1 MMQVLRFLA
10 VGVVNSIFGYGVIF
24 ACMYLAG
31 MSPEISNVVGYTAGL
46 VVSYVLNRNYT
57 FRSTKRQRTEI
68 ARFFAGFA
76 VAYILNFLVL
86 LVSVHGL
93 HMSKGLSQILSGL
106 VYVVSSFLM
115 SKYYVFKTKHAS

>member
-1 MMQVLRFLA
+1 MMQILRFLA
-10 VGVVNSIFGYGVIF
+10 VGVFNSIFGYGVIF

-31 MSPEISNVVGYTAGL
+31 MSPEISNVVGYAVGLAG
-46 VVSYVLNRNYT
+46 SYVLNRNYT

-68 ARFFAGFA
+68 VRFFACFS
-76 VAYILNFLVL
+76 VAYILNFSVL

-93 HMSKGLSQILSGL
+93 HMAKGLSQILSGL

-115 SKYYVFKTKHAS
+115 SKYYVFKTRHAS